1 MGKILRGCRAM
12 WLTFDDENYTLIGK
26 GMDSLS
32 IDTNP
37 DTEQTKDVL
46 GDSDFAH
53 NGYTPSLAVEYTAR
67 TEDAIY
73 ESLQEI
79 TDTLSVSD
87 DVITATMIVATLTE
101 EVKESDTKTL
111 TGKGFKVPVKVVVTN
126 DGGPTAGY
134 QIPFTAYESGNRI
147 QGTVSVSQRKPTF
160 TAGEASGASLEKSL
174 TE

>member
-1 MGKILRGCRAM
+1 MSKILRGCRAK
-12 WLTFDDENYTLIGK
+12 WLTFDNTDYTLVGK

-32 IDTNP
+32 TETNP

-53 NGYTPSLAVEYTAR
+53 KGYTPSLAVEYTAR

-73 ESLQEI
+73 ENIQEI
-79 TDTLSVSD
+79 SDTLAVSD
-87 DVITATMIVATLTE
+87 DKITATLIVATLTE

-111 TGKGFKVPVKVVVTN
+111 TGKGYKVPVKVVVTS
-126 DGGPTAGY
+126 DGGDTSGY

-147 QGTVSVSQRKPTF
+147 QGTVSVTERKPTF
-160 TAGEASGASLEKSL
+160 TVATASSASLSE
-174 TE
+174 